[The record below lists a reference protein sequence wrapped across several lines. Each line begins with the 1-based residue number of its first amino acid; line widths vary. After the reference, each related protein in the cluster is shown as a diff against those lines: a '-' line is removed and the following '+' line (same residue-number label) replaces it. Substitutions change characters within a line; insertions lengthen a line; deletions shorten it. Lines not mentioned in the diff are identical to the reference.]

1 MRRVSVFVP
10 GSIGNVGPGF
20 DVLGLAIDGIGDTVT
35 VELGAAR
42 GDDAVEIRG
51 VHADRIPTDPTK
63 NTASIA
69 ARSLLS
75 AKGESAAVRVTIE
88 KQLPLAGGM
97 GGSAASS
104 VGGALAAA
112 LILGCESDTRALLE
126 AALEGEAAVA
136 GRHLDN
142 IGPSLLGGLVC
153 VVTNEPPDMV
163 RLPLA
168 DGWWLALVTPFIAV
182 ETKAARKVLP
192 DMVDRATFVAQMA
205 STTATAHAFAT
216 GDGELMRRALVD
228 RFAEPRRSAMI
239 PGFAAA
245 KKAAL
250 DEGAFACTISG
261 AGPTLFAVTRSEGV
275 ARAAAGAMQ
284 FAFAPLGSSAHVAPA
299 GLSGARA
306 I

>member
-1 MRRVSVFVP
+1 MRASVFVP

-20 DVLGLAIDGIGDTVT
+20 DVLGLALDGIGDTVT
-35 VELGAAR
+35 VELGGA
-42 GDDAVEIRG
+42 GDEPVEIRG
-51 VHADRIPTDPTK
+51 IHADRIPTDLAK

-69 ARSLLS
+69 ARSLLH
-75 AKGESAAVRVTIE
+75 ARGEHRGIRVTID

-104 VGGALAAA
+104 VGGAFAAA
-112 LILGCESDTRALLE
+112 TILGCESDTSAILA
-126 AALEGEAAVA
+126 AALDGEGAVA

-153 VVTNEPPDMV
+153 VVTNEPPDVV

-168 DGWWLALVTPFIAV
+168 DGWWIALVTPFIAV
-182 ETKAARKVLP
+182 ETKEARKVLP

-205 STTATAHAFAT
+205 STTATAHAFAS
-216 GDGELMRRALVD
+216 GDGELLRRALVD
-228 RFAEPRRSAMI
+228 RFAEPRRSALI

-250 DEGAFACTISG
+250 EEGALACTISG
-261 AGPTLFAVTRSEGV
+261 AGPTLFAVSRSEGV

-284 FAFAPLGSSAHVAPA
+284 LAFAPLGSSAHVMPA
-299 GLSGARA
+299 GLSGARVL
-306 I
+306 

>member
-1 MRRVSVFVP
+1 MNRVSVFVP

-20 DVLGLAIDGIGDTVT
+20 DVLGLAIDGIGDIVT
-35 VELGAAR
+35 LELDKAGGEDR
-42 GDDAVEIRG
+42 VEIRG
-51 VHADRIPTDPTK
+51 VHADRIPIDPAK

-75 AKGESAAVRVTIE
+75 ARGSDATIHVTIE

-112 LILGCESDTRALLE
+112 MILGCESDTRAVIE
-126 AALEGEAAVA
+126 AALDGEAAVA

-168 DGWWLALVTPFIAV
+168 NGWWLALVTPFISV

-216 GDGELMRRALVD
+216 GDGELMRRALID

-261 AGPTLFAVTRSEGV
+261 AGPTLFAVARSEGV

-284 FAFAPLGSSAHVAPA
+284 LAFAPLGSSAHVAQA

>member
-1 MRRVSVFVP
+1 MKKASVFVP

-20 DVLGLAIDGIGDTVT
+20 DVLGLALHGIGDTVT
-35 VELGAAR
+35 VETIDGNDAPVEVR
-42 GDDAVEIRG
+42 GI
-51 VHADRIPTDPTK
+51 HADRIPTDPAK

-69 ARSLLS
+69 ARSFFN
-75 AKGESAAVRVTIE
+75 AKGERGGIRVTID

-104 VGGALAAA
+104 VGGAYAAA
-112 LILGCESDTRALLE
+112 IILGCESDTAAILA
-126 AALEGEAAVA
+126 AALDGEGAVA
-136 GRHLDN
+136 GCHLDN

-153 VVTNEPPDMV
+153 VVTNEPPDVV

-168 DGWWLALVTPFIAV
+168 EGWWLALVTPFIAV
-182 ETKAARKVLP
+182 ETKDARRVLP

-205 STTATAHAFAT
+205 STTATAHAFAS
-216 GDGELMRRALVD
+216 GDGDLLRRALVD
-228 RFAEPRRSAMI
+228 RFAEPRRSVLI

-250 DEGAFACTISG
+250 DEGALACTISG
-261 AGPTLFAVTRSEGV
+261 AGPTLFAVSRREGV

-284 FAFAPLGSSAHVAPA
+284 LAFAPLGSSAHVMPA

-306 I
+306 L

>member
-1 MRRVSVFVP
+1 MKRVSVFVP

-35 VELGAAR
+35 VDLGAA
-42 GDDAVEIRG
+42 GEEDCVEIRG
-51 VHADRIPTDPTK
+51 VHAERIPTEPAK

-69 ARSLLS
+69 ARSLLR
-75 AKGESAAVRVTIE
+75 ARGESAALKVTIE

-104 VGGALAAA
+104 VGGAFATAMLLGCESETSAILAAA
-112 LILGCESDTRALLE
+112 LD
-126 AALEGEAAVA
+126 GEAAVA

-153 VVTNEPPDMV
+153 VVTNDPPDIV

-168 DGWWLALVTPFIAV
+168 DGWWLALVTPFISV

-192 DMVDRATFVAQMA
+192 DVVDRATFVAQMA
-205 STTATAHAFAT
+205 STTATAYAFAT

-250 DEGAFACTISG
+250 EEGAFACTISG
-261 AGPTLFAVTRSEGV
+261 AGPTLFAVTRNEGV

-306 I
+306 V

>member
-1 MRRVSVFVP
+1 VRKASVFVP

-20 DVLGLAIDGIGDTVT
+20 DVLGLALHGIGDTVT
-35 VELGAAR
+35 VETIDGGDAR
-42 GDDAVEIRG
+42 VEVRG
-51 VHADRIPTDPTK
+51 IHADRIPIDPAK

-69 ARSLLS
+69 ARSLFH
-75 AKGESAAVRVTIE
+75 AKGERGGLRVTID

-97 GGSAASS
+97 GGSAAGS

-112 LILGCESDTRALLE
+112 MLLGCEGDTAAILS
-126 AALEGEAAVA
+126 AALDGEGAVA

-153 VVTNEPPDMV
+153 VVTNEPADVV

-192 DMVDRATFVAQMA
+192 DMVDRAMFVAQMA
-205 STTATAHAFAT
+205 STTATAHAFAS
-216 GDGELMRRALVD
+216 GDGDLLRRALVD
-228 RFAEPRRSAMI
+228 RFAEPRRSALI

-250 DEGAFACTISG
+250 DEGALACTISG
-261 AGPTLFAVTRSEGV
+261 AGPTLFAVSRSESI

-284 FAFAPLGSSAHVAPA
+284 LAFAPLGSSAHVMPA

>member
-1 MRRVSVFVP
+1 MTRLSVFVP

-20 DVLGLAIDGIGDTVT
+20 DVLGLAIDGIGDTVS
-35 VELGAAR
+35 VEL
-42 GDDAVEIRG
+42 DAPGGEDRVEIRG
-51 VHADRIPTDPTK
+51 VHADRIPTDPEK

-69 ARSLLS
+69 ARSLLR
-75 AKGESAAVRVTIE
+75 AKGVSATLRVTIE

-97 GGSAASS
+97 GGSAACS

-112 LILGCESDTRALLE
+112 MLLGCEADVRAIL
-126 AALEGEAAVA
+126 AASLDGEGAVA

-153 VVTNEPPDMV
+153 VVTGEPPDVV

-168 DGWWLALVTPFIAV
+168 GGWWLALVTPFIAV
-182 ETKAARKVLP
+182 ETKAARAVLP

-205 STTATAHAFAT
+205 STTATAHAFAS
-216 GDGELMRRALVD
+216 GDGELMCRALVD

-250 DEGAFACTISG
+250 DEDALACTISG
-261 AGPTLFAVTRSEGV
+261 AGPTLFAISRSESV

-284 FAFAPLGSSAHVAPA
+284 LAFAPLGSSSHVVPA
-299 GLSGARA
+299 GLEGARA
-306 I
+306 L

>member
-1 MRRVSVFVP
+1 MRRASVFVP

-20 DVLGLAIDGIGDTVT
+20 DVLGLALDGIGDTVT
-35 VELGAAR
+35 VESGVC
-42 GDDAVEIRG
+42 GDEPVEVRG
-51 VHADRIPTDPTK
+51 VHADRIPVDPAK

-69 ARSLLS
+69 ARSLFH
-75 AKGESAAVRVTIE
+75 AKGERAGIRVTID

-104 VGGALAAA
+104 VGGAFAAATLLGCQDDTSAILAAA
-112 LILGCESDTRALLE
+112 LDG
-126 AALEGEAAVA
+126 EGAVA

-153 VVTNEPPDMV
+153 VVTNDPPDVV

-182 ETKAARKVLP
+182 ETKEARKVLP

-205 STTATAHAFAT
+205 STTALAHAFAA
-216 GDGELMRRALVD
+216 GDAGLLRRALVD
-228 RFAEPRRSAMI
+228 RFAEPRRAALI

-245 KKAAL
+245 RRAAL
-250 DEGAFACTISG
+250 DEGALACTISG
-261 AGPTLFAVTRSEGV
+261 AGPTLFAVARSEAV

-284 FAFAPLGSSAHVAPA
+284 LGFAPLGSSAHVMKA
-299 GLSGARA
+299 GLVGARA
-306 I
+306 L